1 MEPVSLVIGNP
12 LVTTL
17 IWNSSGSSARH
28 SSGIRCW
35 SVNCW
40 QVHLDCWR
48 GKVREASIHL
58 STVCESRSSG
68 NEVICRTH
76 STHTYYTSFTNPVHW
91 SILRQGASYRFSL
104 HCILLF
110 CFVLCIVSAVDYSV
124 WHSEAHYGIQCVNA
138 SQPVRGTMD
147 SRQPPNSDRQTPQ
160 LCSINC
166 NELFRNAY
174 TALLHIRVSCT
185 KWEKIQRRRKHK
197 TDQRPVDGR
206 AIMPTALLASF
217 YFQKYSPKIVIMMKN
232 PYLFKSWHFY
242 LHRPPSTHGED
253 PFYAF
258 SNCLKLQVW

>member
-1 MEPVSLVIGNP
+1 MFKWNKLMNLSIWLSISLLGQLKSYGAGFSCDWESAGYHFDMKFIGFFR
-12 LVTTL
+12 TTFQWYSL
-17 IWNSSGSSARH
+17 LSVFI
-28 SSGIRCW
+28 W

-91 SILRQGASYRFSL
+91 SILRQAASHRFSL
-104 HCILLF
+104 YCILLF

-174 TALLHIRVSCT
+174 MACFATHWSIMHKVGENT
-185 KWEKIQRRRKHK
+185 KKKK
-197 TDQRPVDGR
+197 T
-206 AIMPTALLASF
+206 
-217 YFQKYSPKIVIMMKN
+217 
-232 PYLFKSWHFY
+232 
-242 LHRPPSTHGED
+242 
-253 PFYAF
+253 
-258 SNCLKLQVW
+258 